1 MLAMP
6 WFHVPIQ
13 WSLSIVAAIIVT
25 SVAASMALSKPRALV
40 ARENA

>member
-13 WSLSIVAAIIVT
+13 WSLSIVGGIILT
-25 SVAASMALSKPRALV
+25 SVLLSLAMTRADAV
-40 ARENA
+40 PQNDR